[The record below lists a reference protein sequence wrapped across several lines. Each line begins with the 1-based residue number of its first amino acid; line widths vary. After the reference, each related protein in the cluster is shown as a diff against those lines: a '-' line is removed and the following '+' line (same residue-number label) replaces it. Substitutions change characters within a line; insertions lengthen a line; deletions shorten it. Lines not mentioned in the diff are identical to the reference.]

1 MLARDTTNENRDY
14 FRNEL
19 ANAIR
24 DIRNEYDQL
33 VSFL

>member
-1 MLARDTTNENRDY
+1 
-14 FRNEL
+14 L

-33 VSFL
+33 VSFLWIWNS